1 MATPGTGQVALD
13 WNSNT
18 EPDLARYHVY
28 HRVSGQTGYDAPIR
42 VTSSAYTQ
50 TGLASDITHI
60 FSVTAVDVAGHESA
74 APRGARDARRC
85 HAGPVTDVL
94 RRILPPADGGSFWG
108 AWIGEAVH
116 GHRGTL
122 GLERGERLRN
132 RELGVETRERREL
145 LISLFASYCGGSGWW
160 PRAHAVHGD
169 TDPARC
175 RSSRGTLRRIPR
187 SRWQRARSTRT
198 SGSGRR
204 RQGLGPPFFLRFC
217 VGDERRVVSLGCRQ
231 QRRDVRGV
239 RGDVAPRARHLRER
253 GCDERDL
260 GLVPEHR
267 RRRTLAGLSSVYP
280 GASYVDW
287 TCLDGY
293 NGNNPWRS
301 FVDLYRATYDRV
313 VALAPDKP
321 MIVGEIGSTES
332 GGSKAQWIADMFAA
346 LPTHFPA
353 IRGLMWFD
361 KVESGPG
368 GYSDW
373 RLESSTMSSAA
384 FAHGIAATRFKS
396 DEYAALP

>member
-1 MATPGTGQVALD
+1 M
-13 WNSNT
+13 
-18 EPDLARYHVY
+18 
-28 HRVSGQTGYDAPIR
+28 
-42 VTSSAYTQ
+42 
-50 TGLASDITHI
+50 
-60 FSVTAVDVAGHESA
+60 
-74 APRGARDARRC
+74 
-85 HAGPVTDVL
+85 
-94 RRILPPADGGSFWG
+94 
-108 AWIGEAVH
+108 
-116 GHRGTL
+116 
-122 GLERGERLRN
+122 
-132 RELGVETRERREL
+132 
-145 LISLFASYCGGSGWW
+145 
-160 PRAHAVHGD
+160 
-169 TDPARC
+169 
-175 RSSRGTLRRIPR
+175 
-187 SRWQRARSTRT
+187 
-198 SGSGRR
+198 
-204 RQGLGPPFFLRFC
+204 
-217 VGDERRVVSLGCRQ
+217 
-231 QRRDVRGV
+231 
-239 RGDVAPRARHLRER
+239 APRARHLRER

-267 RRRTLAGLSSVYP
+267 RRQDPRRLNSVYP

-313 VALAPDKP
+313 VAVAPDKP

-396 DEYAALP
+396 DEYAAHSPSPTPSWPSGQVPGRAIAPGYRKCVVRAPRRRSRGDREPT